1 MDLFKLLGTIAVNN
15 ADANKALDETSQ
27 KGEKAKGK
35 LSKAFSTIG
44 KGAAVVGKTVATGLA
59 AGGAAMGALTV
70 KALNMSGE
78 LEQNMGGSEAVFGKY
93 AGKMQSTAK
102 TAFSNMG
109 LSTSD
114 YLATANKMGALFQGA
129 GFSIKDSMDLSS
141 GAMQRAADVASI
153 MGIDTSAAM
162 EAIAGAAKG
171 NFTMMDNLGVAMN
184 DTTLNAYALEK
195 GINKTT
201 QEMTNQEK
209 IGLAMEMFMDK
220 TAYAAGNYAKENE
233 TLAGSLGTAK
243 AALTNFLDGSGS
255 VEDLVNSFSS
265 AANVIVKNLKTL
277 APRLISGITD
287 IINQIIP
294 MLPPLLQQIL
304 PVLIEGAVSLINGLV
319 AAMPMIIS
327 AIMAALPALIQGIQ
341 QIINA
346 LIQALPQIIQALV
359 AALPTLIPMLV
370 DALVSMI
377 VMLCTMLP
385 QIIQPIID
393 YLPEIIIAIVNAL
406 LTNLPVLIEGFV
418 ALIGGIIQALPQIL
432 GALWEAISTLI
443 STWGGRVVEWLTP
456 IWNGITQWF
465 SDLWN
470 SISEW
475 FSNAITSVAQWFSD
489 IWEGAKTVCSSFA
502 SWINTNI
509 VQPVIGFFQ
518 SLWNGIKTI
527 WDGICNAISFAI
539 QLIGSIIS
547 AAVQIITVPFR
558 FIWENCKQYVFAA
571 WEWIKAKVN
580 AAINKVKSVIST
592 VMNAIKNV
600 FTTVWNAVKTVFTTV
615 WNAIVNFISPIVSKI
630 KTIITTAWSAIKTV
644 ITTVLR
650 AIKSVVTT
658 VWSSIKNAVTTVVNA
673 IKSVVTRVWNSIKT
687 AVSTAINAIKSTVSS
702 VFNSIKSTV
711 SSIFNGIKTTAI
723 TVWNGIKTSISTAV
737 NSVKST
743 VTTVFNNIKT
753 AITKPIDDAKNTV
766 SGIVDK
772 IKGFFNNMKLSLPK
786 IKLPH
791 FSISGEFSISPPSVP
806 HLSIEWYKKAYNN
819 PMIMN
824 EPSIF
829 GYNPATGSFMGGGDG
844 NGSEVVS
851 GVNTLM
857 NMIKTAVASENG
869 AIVYYLQKLVEI
881 LADYFPQ
888 ILEALDFDFGF
899 DADLFVKR
907 HAPKIDKELGKI
919 QNRKARGRA

>member
-1 MDLFKLLGTIAVNN
+1 MDLFKLIGTIAV
-15 ADANKALDETSQ
+15 DAKDALETFKKVS
-27 KGEKAKGK
+27 KEGENTESK

-44 KGAAVVGKTVATGLA
+44 KGAAVVGKTVATGLV

-162 EAIAGAAKG
+162 EAIVGAAKG

-294 MLPPLLQQIL
+294 MLPPLLQEIL

-319 AAMPMIIS
+319 DAMPTIIS
-327 AIMAALPALIQGIQ
+327 AIMDALPALIQGVQ

-346 LIQALPQIIQALV
+346 LIQALPQIIEALV

-432 GALWEAISTLI
+432 SALWTAISTLV
-443 STWGGRVVEWLTP
+443 SKWGGKVIEWLTP

-470 SISEW
+470 SISQW
-475 FSNAITSVAQWFSD
+475 FSNAITSVAQWFSN
-489 IWEGAKTVCSSFA
+489 IWEGAKSVCSSFVA
-502 SWINTNI
+502 WIDTNI
-509 VQPVIGFFQ
+509 VQPVVGFFQ
-518 SLWNGIKTI
+518 SLWDGIKVI
-527 WDGICNAISFAI
+527 WDGICDAIEFAI
-539 QLIGSIIS
+539 MFIGEIIS
-547 AAVQIITVPFR
+547 AAVNLITLPFR
-558 FIWENCKQYVFAA
+558 FIWENCKEYVFAA
-571 WEWIKAKVN
+571 WEWIKTKVT
-580 AAINKVKSVIST
+580 AAINKVKSVITT
-592 VMNAIKNV
+592 VMNAVKKV
-600 FTTVWNAVKTVFTTV
+600 FTTVWDAVKKVFTTV
-615 WNAIVNFISPIVSKI
+615 WNAIVNFITPILNKI
-630 KTIITTAWSAIKTV
+630 KNIITTAWDAVKKVTSTVFNAIKN
-644 ITTVLR
+644 VL
-650 AIKSVVTT
+650 TT
-658 VWSSIKNAVTTVVNA
+658 VWNSIKTAVTTVVNA
-673 IKSVVTRVWNSIKT
+673 IKSVVTKVWNSIKSAVTTAVNAIKTKVTSVWNSIKT
-687 AVSTAINAIKSTVSS
+687 SVSNVM
-702 VFNSIKSTV
+702 
-711 SSIFNGIKTTAI
+711 NGIKTKVS

-737 NSVKST
+737 NAVKST
-743 VTTVFNNIKT
+743 VTTVFNNIKS
-753 AITKPIDDAKNTV
+753 AITKPVDEAKSKV
-766 SGIVDK
+766 KGVVDN
-772 IKGFFNNMKLSLPK
+772 IKGFFDKMKLKLPK

-791 FSISGEFSISPPSVP
+791 FKVSGELSISPPSVP
-806 HLSIEWYKKAYNN
+806 HLSIEWYKKAMNA

-824 EPSIF
+824 DPAIF
-829 GYNPATGSFMGGGDG
+829 GYNPATGSFMGGGEA
-844 NGSEVVS
+844 GSEVVS
-851 GVNTLM
+851 GTSTLM
-857 NMIKTAVASENG
+857 RMIQSAVASENG
-869 AIVYYLQKLVEI
+869 AVVYYLQKVIEI

-907 HAPKIDKELGKI
+907 HAPKIDKELGNI